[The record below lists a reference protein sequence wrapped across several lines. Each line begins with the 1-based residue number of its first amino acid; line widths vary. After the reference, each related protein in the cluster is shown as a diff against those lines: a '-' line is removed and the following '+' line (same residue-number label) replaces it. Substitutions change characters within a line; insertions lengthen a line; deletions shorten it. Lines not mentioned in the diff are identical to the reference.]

1 MSMIYLPDDW
11 INNKENYNEVRQLIT
26 DRLGRFKFNDDYKKV
41 KDRVKELG
49 EYKIL
54 EEFNKDSFS

>member
-11 INNKENYNEVRQLIT
+11 INNKENQNEVRQLIT

>member
-1 MSMIYLPDDW
+1 MIYLPDDW
-11 INNKENYNEVRQLIT
+11 INNKENQNEVRQLIT

>member
-1 MSMIYLPDDW
+1 M
-11 INNKENYNEVRQLIT
+11 
-26 DRLGRFKFNDDYKKV
+26 GRFKFNDDYKKV

-54 EEFNKDSFS
+54 EEFNKGSFS

>member
-1 MSMIYLPDDW
+1 MIYLPDDW

>member
-1 MSMIYLPDDW
+1 MIYLPDDW
-11 INNKENYNEVRQLIT
+11 INNKENQNEVRQLIT
-26 DRLGRFKFNDDYKKV
+26 DRMGRFKFNDDYKKV

-54 EEFNKDSFS
+54 EEFNKGSFS